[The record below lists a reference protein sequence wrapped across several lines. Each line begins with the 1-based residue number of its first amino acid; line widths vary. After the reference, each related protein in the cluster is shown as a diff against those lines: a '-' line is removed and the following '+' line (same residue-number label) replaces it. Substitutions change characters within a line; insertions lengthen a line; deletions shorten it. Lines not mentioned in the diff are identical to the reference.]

1 MSVIIRSA
9 TGPCQQM
16 APTSNGYPWQDG
28 DILDA
33 ADLNAAFA
41 AVYDNAAAA
50 YNNVG
55 RNLIHNPLFNIAQR
69 GAGPYTGG
77 FQYTL
82 DRWCIANFND
92 TYSITQNIL
101 IDSARTSIGDEEAVY
116 SLQNN
121 FTGNAAA
128 GSFSY
133 LQQRIESVRRLANHT
148 VTISFWAACASGALK
163 LGVNML
169 QNFGTGGSPAAPV
182 QALAV
187 GATVTLSSTYTRF
200 SVTLSVPS
208 VIGKTFGT
216 NPGSDYSVLQF
227 FYSTSAGNAGA
238 GNIGV
243 QSGIIALWGVQLEIG
258 TIATPLEKLGPR
270 YDLSNC
276 QRFYASPTFNYGGS
290 ITAGNVLAYSLS
302 LPVTMR
308 AAPTIFSQFTSQV
321 NLSSPGVNAVDN
333 TIMRVSATGIGTS
346 AFNLTGAFT
355 ASADL

>member
-169 QNFGTGGSPAAPV
+169 QNFGTGGSPSAPV

-187 GATVTLSSTYTRF
+187 GATVTLSSTYTR
-200 SVTLSVPS
+200 
-208 VIGKTFGT
+208 
-216 NPGSDYSVLQF
+216 
-227 FYSTSAGNAGA
+227 
-238 GNIGV
+238 
-243 QSGIIALWGVQLEIG
+243 
-258 TIATPLEKLGPR
+258 
-270 YDLSNC
+270 
-276 QRFYASPTFNYGGS
+276 
-290 ITAGNVLAYSLS
+290 
-302 LPVTMR
+302 
-308 AAPTIFSQFTSQV
+308 
-321 NLSSPGVNAVDN
+321 
-333 TIMRVSATGIGTS
+333 
-346 AFNLTGAFT
+346 
-355 ASADL
+355 